1 MTFSECNVR
10 PPAADCDSSKAGRHT
25 RRTTN
30 LANGD
35 TMLPRGDRVRYEQIR
50 KDLREHDAT
59 TGRRNAEELGW
70 WLTILVG
77 SSAAGSWRE

>member
-1 MTFSECNVR
+1 
-10 PPAADCDSSKAGRHT
+10 
-25 RRTTN
+25 
-30 LANGD
+30 
-35 TMLPRGDRVRYEQIR
+35 MLPRGDRVRYEQIR
-50 KDLREHDAT
+50 KDLREHDET